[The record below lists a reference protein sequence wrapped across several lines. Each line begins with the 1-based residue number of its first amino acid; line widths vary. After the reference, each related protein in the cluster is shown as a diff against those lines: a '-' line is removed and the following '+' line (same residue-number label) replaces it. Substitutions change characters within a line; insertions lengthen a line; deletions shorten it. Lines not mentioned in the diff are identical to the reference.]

1 MKSLLAVDLG
11 LRTGLALYAETGK
24 LLWYRSKNF
33 GSRDRLRRGVPG
45 ILAEIPDLGWLV
57 LEGDRA
63 LADIWEREV
72 RGLDVSVQRV
82 AAEEWRRKLLY
93 PREQTSGPKAKQS
106 ADDLARRII
115 EWSGAPRPTS
125 LRHDAAEAIVLGLWG
140 VLHAGWL
147 KRIPAEVRL
156 PRTAG

>member
-11 LRTGLALYAETGK
+11 LRTGLALYAETGR

-33 GSRDRLRRGVPG
+33 GSRDRLRRGVHG
-45 ILAEIPDLGWLV
+45 VLAEIPELAWLV

-63 LADIWEREV
+63 LAEIWERET
-72 RGLDVSVQRV
+72 RGRDVSVRRV
-82 AAEEWRRKLLY
+82 GAEEWRGRLLY
-93 PREQTSGPKAKQS
+93 PRERSSGPKAKQS
-106 ADDLARRII
+106 ADEMARKII

-140 VLHAGWL
+140 VLHVGWL
-147 KRIPAEVRL
+147 KRVPAAVR
-156 PRTAG
+156 RQGS